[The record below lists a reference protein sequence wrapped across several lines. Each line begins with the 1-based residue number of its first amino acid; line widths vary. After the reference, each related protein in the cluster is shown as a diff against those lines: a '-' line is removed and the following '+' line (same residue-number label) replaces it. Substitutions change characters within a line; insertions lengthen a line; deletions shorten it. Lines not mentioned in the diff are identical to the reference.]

1 MNAKENIRDKNN
13 HGSKESSNSSEGK
26 KNRAG
31 KIIFSLILIIVL
43 IVAIIFVIVNLNK
56 CNRVS
61 SFLPAIKTE
70 QVLTFRDYLSKV
82 IADSGQKLLVG
93 MLETSFVVKKED
105 TKFFSTT
112 TTKITVPVI
121 YRYYI
126 DLSSKWE
133 IFQKGNVL
141 EVIAPEIRPVLPPA
155 MNTAGME
162 IESKEG
168 FLRFNEEE
176 QKEEV
181 LKSLTQLISKDAEK
195 PEKFEAVKYQAMLKV
210 EEFIRTWSVQFYRN
224 QDLTIAVKFKDETP
238 SSNHQTDTTMIIVK

>member
-1 MNAKENIRDKNN
+1 MNAEENIRDRNN
-13 HGSKESSNSSEGK
+13 HSGKESSNSSEGK

-31 KIIFSLILIIVL
+31 KISVILFVVL
-43 IVAIIFVIVNLNK
+43 TIAIIFVIVNLNK
-56 CNRVS
+56 CNKVS
-61 SFLPAIKTE
+61 SFLPAVKTE

-93 MLETSFVVKKED
+93 VLETSFVVKKED

-121 YRYYI
+121 YRYYV

-133 IFQKGNVL
+133 IYQKGNVL

-181 LKSLTQLISKDAEK
+181 LKGLTKLISQDAGK

-224 QDLTIAVKFKDETP
+224 QDLTIVVKFTNGMP
-238 SSNHQTDTTMIIVK
+238 ASNRLADTTMIIVK